1 MPSLSG
7 FTRTSRAMIRAAF
20 SAASASLAGK
30 RGLRGLGSASGLLV
44 ISAAF
49 LFLPPHLSLGRFASS
64 RLCGSAFESF
74 EKVLTRFYPPKS
86 GEHLVTLASVPQGDQ
101 VLAFFNRSSADHAGS
116 VSRYATVQRAPKSC
130 HAVFNKGISRL
141 A

>member
-1 MPSLSG
+1 
-7 FTRTSRAMIRAAF
+7 MIRAAF

-30 RGLRGLGSASGLLV
+30 RGLRGLGIDSGLLAA
-44 ISAAF
+44 SAAL
-49 LFLPPHLSLGRFASS
+49 LFLPRHLSLGRFASS

-101 VLAFFNRSSADHAGS
+101 VLAFFNRSSADHAVS
-116 VSRYATVQRAPKSC
+116 VSRFSSKIKASW
-130 HAVFNKGISRL
+130 
-141 A
+141 